1 MTTERLFSAKMLSL
15 PVFTLFVTLVSTAVS
30 QPVDDISPRSIG
42 AVQIVNGLPAPIYA
56 WSVADEE
63 SRMYTLS
70 AGGGIYEEIWRL
82 NPKGGRISIKM
93 STKPDLQANDV
104 IQFEYEMSG
113 DKVYWDV
120 SCADLHQPS
129 EFTKRGFSVQ
139 PSSKDCH
146 SISCA
151 AGDEQCSQVHPWSE
165 ATYSCP
171 LITSLIFK
179 L

>member
-1 MTTERLFSAKMLSL
+1 MLFL
-15 PVFTLFVTLVSTAVS
+15 PVLTFFMILVSTALS
-30 QPVDDISPRSIG
+30 QSVDGISSRSIG
-42 AVQIVNGLPAPIYA
+42 VLQIVNSLSAPIYA
-56 WSVADEE
+56 WSVADKE
-63 SRMYTLS
+63 SSMYTLS
-70 AGGGIYEEIWRL
+70 AKGGTYEEIWRL
-82 NPKGGRISIKM
+82 NPKGGRISVKV
-93 STKPDLQANDV
+93 STKPDLTAKDV

-139 PSSKDCH
+139 PSSNDCP

-165 ATYSCP
+165 ATHSCS
-171 LITSLIFK
+171 LITSLTFQ